1 MTPEE
6 RFVKIENSL
15 NTVAEHLAHQAQ
27 MVEQIA
33 EHQGRHEKAIQEL
46 TEMHKGVVIIVGRI
60 AEAQQVTDLKLNTF
74 TEKVNTLTEK
84 MNTLTET
91 VNAHAEQ
98 QRVTEDKLHA
108 LIDTVDRII
117 RSQGGDR

>member
-6 RFVKIENSL
+6 RFIKIENSL
-15 NTVAEHLAHQAQ
+15 NTVAEHQAQ
-27 MVEQIA
+27 MVE
-33 EHQGRHEKAIQEL
+33 HQVRHEKAIQEL

-91 VNAHAEQ
+91 VNVVAEQ

>member
-1 MTPEE
+1 MIQPMTPEE

-33 EHQGRHEKAIQEL
+33 AHQGRHEKAIQEL
-46 TEMHKGVVIIVGRI
+46 TEMHKGVVIIVGKI
-60 AEAQQVTDLKLNTF
+60 AEAQKITDLKL
-74 TEKVNTLTEK
+74 NTLTEK

-117 RSQGGDR
+117 RRQGGDR

>member
-15 NTVAEHLAHQAQ
+15 NTVAEHQAHQAQ
-27 MVEQIA
+27 IVEQIA
-33 EHQGRHEKAIQEL
+33 AHQARHEKAIQEL

-74 TEKVNTLTEK
+74 TEKVKTLTEK

>member
-33 EHQGRHEKAIQEL
+33 EHQGRHEKAIQEV
-46 TEMHKGVVIIVGRI
+46 TEMHKGVVIIIGKI
-60 AEAQQVTDLKLNTF
+60 AEAQQVTDLKL
-74 TEKVNTLTEK
+74 K
-84 MNTLTET
+84 TLTET

>member
-33 EHQGRHEKAIQEL
+33 AHQGRHEKAIQEL

-74 TEKVNTLTEK
+74 TEKMNTWTET

-91 VNAHAEQ
+91 LNAHAEQ

>member
-15 NTVAEHLAHQAQ
+15 NTVAEHQAE
-27 MVEQIA
+27 MVEQ
-33 EHQGRHEKAIQEL
+33 QLRHGKAIQEL
-46 TEMHKGVVIIVGRI
+46 TEMHKGVVIIVGKI
-60 AEAQQVTDLKLNTF
+60 AETQQITDLKL
-74 TEKVNTLTEK
+74 
-84 MNTLTET
+84 NTLTET

>member
-6 RFVKIENSL
+6 RFIKIENSL
-15 NTVAEHLAHQAQ
+15 NTVAEHQAQ
-27 MVEQIA
+27 MVE
-33 EHQGRHEKAIQEL
+33 HQVRHEKAIQEL
-46 TEMHKGVVIIVGRI
+46 TEMHKGVVIIVGKI
-60 AEAQQVTDLKLNTF
+60 AEAQQVTDLKL
-74 TEKVNTLTEK
+74 NTLTEK